1 MEFKRKRDLVPTRK
15 TLNPYGNY
23 RGSREVD
30 LSEKVC
36 VFFSSGRQEHVL
48 LQRRVL
54 GALSD
59 HLSDVF

>member
-36 VFFSSGRQEHVL
+36 FFEFGSSRTRAFTET
-48 LQRRVL
+48 RL
-54 GALSD
+54 GSALGPS
-59 HLSDVF
+59 F